1 MKGETPMKKNIQ
13 VLEEN
18 KENKKDEELY
28 TIVDRYIEFCKQA
41 QLNSGRIKWDD
52 RYINCWFPF

>member
-1 MKGETPMKKNIQ
+1 MKKNIQ
-13 VLEEN
+13 IVEEN